1 MKLTSDASLTSVVEV
16 KVLVVVDV
24 DAELLVVIE
33 EAVSLLDRSP
43 LVPRSMPTASSV
55 FLR

>member
-1 MKLTSDASLTSVVEV
+1 MKLTSDASLTNVVEV
-16 KVLVVVDV
+16 KVLVVVV

-33 EAVSLLDRSP
+33 DAVSLLDRSP